1 MGQMISPRESVH
13 YKERGGPG
21 RAEHLIAEEWRMRL
35 QKQQGRQYV
44 TGAKRREDESD
55 TYIIILYVEE
65 I

>member
-21 RAEHLIAEEWRMRL
+21 RAEHLIAEEWRMSL

-44 TGAKRREDESD
+44 TGAKRREGLFPEKPGGQQCH
-55 TYIIILYVEE
+55 LH
-65 I
+65 